1 MFQIEISYEFTEIKI
16 YMQFN
21 FKNNMTELEAMNG
34 FQPETWKVTKTKKST
49 KILRNVKVCAA
60 NNVNTS
66 KAMKGPW
73 WKIKKAKKIAEVGKI
88 IEEISQGH

>member
-1 MFQIEISYEFTEIKI
+1 MGASSSGQVITPKKGKSLFEIQSRSVFQIEISYEFTEIKSI
-16 YMQFN
+16 RN
-21 FKNNMTELEAMNG
+21 FKKNMTELEALNG

-66 KAMKGPW
+66 KAMKGP
-73 WKIKKAKKIAEVGKI
+73 
-88 IEEISQGH
+88 

>member
-1 MFQIEISYEFTEIKI
+1 
-16 YMQFN
+16 
-21 FKNNMTELEAMNG
+21 MTELEAMNG

-66 KAMKGPW
+66 KAMKDP
-73 WKIKKAKKIAEVGKI
+73 
-88 IEEISQGH
+88 

>member
-1 MFQIEISYEFTEIKI
+1 MKLATNLQKSKSIC
-16 YMQFN
+16 N

-49 KILRNVKVCAA
+49 NILRNVKVCAA
-60 NNVNTS
+60 NNV
-66 KAMKGPW
+66 
-73 WKIKKAKKIAEVGKI
+73 KI